1 MPDEPADTETRLDR
15 LERKLDEL
23 LAGENPGHATAQ
35 AHEERHLDRP
45 SSIEEQV
52 RMELA
57 KAEREQ
63 QAAAEKD
70 AEKSERQQIKD
81 NLAKMME
88 QKPAPPQ
95 PRRQRVMWG
104 PR

>member
-1 MPDEPADTETRLDR
+1 MADEPADTETRLDR

-23 LAGENPGHATAQ
+23 IAGRNPGHATAQ
-35 AHEERHLDRP
+35 EHQEQHLDRP
-45 SSIEEQV
+45 STIEEQV

-57 KAEREQ
+57 KAK
-63 QAAAEKD
+63 AADQDAADKD
-70 AEKSERQQIKD
+70 SEKSERQTIRD
-81 NLAKMME
+81 TLAKLTE
-88 QKPAPPQ
+88 AKPQQPQ